1 MLKAAEPAGHAE
13 DSTEWMLWYKQPA
26 KAWTEALPIGNGRLG
41 AMVFGDAHAERFQI
55 NEDTLWSGPPGD
67 WNNPHASDH
76 LAAVRALVLERQD
89 YTQAGEVCKK
99 MQGPFTESYQPMGN
113 LHLTFPEPGEIS
125 DYRRQLDIGSAL
137 TRVSYRASEVTF
149 TREAFS
155 SAVDQVI
162 AIRLTAD
169 KPGSINF
176 TASFDSPILSMAACE
191 GQHSLRLTGRAPK
204 HVDPDYHG
212 SANPV
217 IYDSAGA
224 LGMRFECA
232 AFFVVD
238 GGKASAAGHT
248 TVITGANAVTI
259 LIAAATG
266 YRGFGKA
273 PDVPAGIIAA
283 KCRATLDAVAS
294 KQYEQLR
301 ARHVQEYQSFFR
313 RVSLDLGPN
322 KKAGLATDERLNSFK
337 EQRDDQHLIALY
349 FQYGRYLLISSSRP
363 GTQPA
368 NLQGIWNEL
377 IRPPWSSNWTSNINL
392 EMNYWPAETCN
403 LSDCHEPLFDLI
415 SGLAQT
421 GSVTAKVNYR
431 APGWVTHH
439 NVDLWRHSAPVGDG
453 TGDPVWANWPMAA
466 PWLCAHLWDHY
477 RFTEDKAFLSTRAYP
492 LMKSAALFC
501 LNWLI
506 DDGTGHLTTCPSIS
520 PENHFLAPNGKPA
533 AVSAGC
539 TMDIALLRELFGN
552 CIAASKILK
561 VDSDFRSELEKKRSL
576 LPAYKIGSHGQLQE
590 WSIDFAEAEP
600 GQRHMSHLYPLYP
613 GSEFTPRH
621 SVELWKAARISL
633 ERRLA
638 AGGGYTG
645 WSRAWVICLWARLL
659 DGDKAHDSIC
669 ELLDR
674 STGPNLFDTHPA
686 GSGSIFQIDG
696 NFGATAGLAEM
707 LLQSHEEEINL
718 LPALPKAWP
727 NGSVTGLRA
736 RGAVEVD
743 IAWEKGRVK
752 KATLRPSIAGER
764 LLRLPQQQNISR
776 ALSGESPVR
785 VVKTEGVFRIGLE
798 AGKMCRLELD

>member
-1 MLKAAEPAGHAE
+1 MLSAGEPAGHTE
-13 DSTEWMLWYKQPA
+13 DPGEWTLWYKQPA
-26 KAWTEALPIGNGRLG
+26 KVWTEALPIGNGRLG
-41 AMVFGDAHAERFQI
+41 AMIFGDEHTERFQI

-67 WNNPHASDH
+67 WNNPHASEH
-76 LAAVRALVLERQD
+76 LAAVRELVLKQQD

-99 MQGPFTESYQPMGN
+99 MQGPFTESYQPLGN
-113 LHLTFPEPGEIS
+113 LYLKFADAGEVS
-125 DYRRQLDIGSAL
+125 DYRRQLDLSNAL
-137 TRVSYRASEVTF
+137 SRVSYKASEVTF

-155 SAVDQVI
+155 SAADQVI

-169 KPGSINF
+169 KPGSIDF
-176 TASFDSPILSMAACE
+176 TASFDSPILSMTACDN
-191 GQHSLRLTGRAPK
+191 QYLLRLTGKAPK

-217 IYDSAGA
+217 IYDARDGM
-224 LGMRFECA
+224 GMRFECA
-232 AFFVVD
+232 ARFVLE
-238 GGKASAAGHT
+238 GGNASAADHT
-248 TVITGANAVTI
+248 IVISGANAVTI

-266 YRGFGKA
+266 YRGFGAA
-273 PDVPAGIIAA
+273 PDSPADIIGS
-283 KCRATLDAVAS
+283 KCRATLDATS
-294 KQYEQLR
+294 HKPYEQLR
-301 ARHVQEYQSFFR
+301 TRHIQEYQSFFN

-322 KKAGLATDERLNSFK
+322 KNTGLTTDERLKLFK
-337 EQRDDQHLIALY
+337 EQRDDQQLIALY

-377 IRPPWSSNWTSNINL
+377 MQPPWSSNWTSNINL

-403 LSDCHEPLFDLI
+403 LSDCHQPLFELI
-415 SGLAQT
+415 AGLEKA

-431 APGWVTHH
+431 APRWVTHH
-439 NVDLWRHSAPVGDG
+439 NVDLWRHSAPVGAG

-477 RFTEDKAFLSTRAYP
+477 RFTEDEAFLRARAYP
-492 LMKSAALFC
+492 LMKNAALFC

-506 DDGTGHLTTCPSIS
+506 EDGSGHLTTCPSIS

-539 TMDIALLRELFGN
+539 TMDLALLRELFGN
-552 CIAASKILK
+552 CIAASKILNI
-561 VDSDFRSELEKKRSL
+561 DSEFRSQLENKRSL

-659 DGDKAHDSIC
+659 DGDKAHDSLC
-669 ELLDR
+669 ELLNR

-686 GSGSIFQIDG
+686 GGGSIFQIDG

-727 NGSVTGLRA
+727 AGSVTGLRA
-736 RGAVEVD
+736 RGSVEID
-743 IAWEKGRVK
+743 MIWEKGRGK
-752 KATLRPSIAGER
+752 KVTLRPLISGER
-764 LLRLPQQQNISR
+764 SFRMPTNQRVLR
-776 ALSGESPVR
+776 A
-785 VVKTEGVFRIGLE
+785 TEAMKAQF
-798 AGKMCRLELD
+798 A